1 MFRSQQISKPFI
13 FCVLLTASQ
22 YYVGLSDRDLD
33 CQGKHTN
40 QSVMNF
46 ALQQAM
52 EPLGGGEQR
61 FGGSVTLPSAQ
72 EGGGWSTR
80 RPGRRLP
87 PRSGKRPGYHYAR
100 GSVWPWV
107 RKISPSSGFD
117 PQTVQP

>member
-52 EPLGGGEQR
+52 EPLGGGGVE
-61 FGGSVTLPSAQ
+61 V
-72 EGGGWSTR
+72 
-80 RPGRRLP
+80 
-87 PRSGKRPGYHYAR
+87 
-100 GSVWPWV
+100 
-107 RKISPSSGFD
+107 
-117 PQTVQP
+117 